1 MDIGDRVQ
9 HKSGVTGK
17 VVRINEW
24 VYVCIDG
31 TAMAVPFYASSLEV
45 IEKEGEHGQQHCN

>member
-1 MDIGDRVQ
+1 MR
-9 HKSGVTGK
+9 HKSGVTGRI
-17 VVRINEW
+17 VRITEW

-45 IEKEGEHGQQHCN
+45 IEEEGEHGKDAHNG